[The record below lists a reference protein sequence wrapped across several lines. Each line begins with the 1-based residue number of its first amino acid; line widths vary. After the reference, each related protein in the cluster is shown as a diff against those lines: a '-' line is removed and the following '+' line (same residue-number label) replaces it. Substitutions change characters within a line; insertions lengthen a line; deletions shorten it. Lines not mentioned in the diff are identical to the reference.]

1 LSLTH
6 SSVRSQGR
14 TTDFG
19 PKIMMRFLPVMS
31 ASPSAAW
38 DELAMPLQRAQARL
52 QSARHRYDYLRVATF
67 LKRAGDDFALAG
79 DAVLAVGDEPLANAS
94 RSVIGPVLLRLST
107 PAVAGRVLLEP
118 RSRQL

>member
-1 LSLTH
+1 
-6 SSVRSQGR
+6 
-14 TTDFG
+14 
-19 PKIMMRFLPVMS
+19 MMRFLPVMS
-31 ASPSAAW
+31 ASPLPLE

-52 QSARHRYDYLRVATF
+52 QS
-67 LKRAGDDFALAG
+67 AGDDFALAG

-118 RSRQL
+118 PVPATLSVIDRTRGSWASPSKSLVQLLASGIAALMK